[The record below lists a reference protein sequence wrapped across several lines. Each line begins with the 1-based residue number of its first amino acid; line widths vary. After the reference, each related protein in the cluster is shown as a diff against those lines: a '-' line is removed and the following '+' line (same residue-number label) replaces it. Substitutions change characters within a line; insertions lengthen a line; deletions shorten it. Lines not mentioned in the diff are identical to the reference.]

1 MAKAF
6 FLAFLLSCT
15 AGTLLAQTPEDS
27 VKATVNKLFTAMKN
41 GDGVT
46 TLQCFTD
53 SAVLQTIARN
63 KEGETIVK
71 NEKVADFATLVGTM
85 PKNLADERIQ
95 FEVIKVDG
103 PLAVVWTP
111 YSFYLNGLF
120 SHCGV
125 NSFQLIRQ
133 NGHWKIHYLID
144 TRRKQGC
151 SSQLP

>member
-6 FLAFLLSCT
+6 LLAFLLSC
-15 AGTLLAQTPEDS
+15 AESTLLAQTPEDS

-41 GDGVT
+41 GDGAT
-46 TLQCFTD
+46 TLLCFTD

-111 YSFYLNGLF
+111 YSFYLDGLF

-133 NGHWKIHYLID
+133 NGQWKIHYLID